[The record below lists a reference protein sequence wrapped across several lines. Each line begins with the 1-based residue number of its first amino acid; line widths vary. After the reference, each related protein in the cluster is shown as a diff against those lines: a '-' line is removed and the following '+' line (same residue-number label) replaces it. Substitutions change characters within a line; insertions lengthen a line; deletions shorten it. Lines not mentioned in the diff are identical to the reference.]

1 MQTIALFDLDGV
13 IVDTEGQYTLFWE
26 KVGKRDFPETED
38 FAARIKGHTL
48 KQIVGEYYPNDVEKR
63 QQVIEELWQFERE
76 MDFPYIKGAVTF
88 VRALREAKIPV
99 AVVTSSDNKK
109 MQCLFKCNPELP
121 ELFDRIF
128 TAEDARRS
136 KPAPDCYIDAAR
148 ALGGDAQNAVV
159 FEDSISGLQ
168 AGRNSGALVVGLT
181 TTNSAK
187 VIEPLCDKV
196 INDFTEITVVQMCNL
211 LNNK

>member
-48 KQIVGEYYPNDVEKR
+48 KQIVGEYYPNDAEKR

-88 VRALREAKIPV
+88 QVSPRIAGAVRPHIYRRGRAALK
-99 AVVTSSDNKK
+99 
-109 MQCLFKCNPELP
+109 
-121 ELFDRIF
+121 
-128 TAEDARRS
+128 ARSR
-136 KPAPDCYIDAAR
+136 
-148 ALGGDAQNAVV
+148 
-159 FEDSISGLQ
+159 
-168 AGRNSGALVVGLT
+168 
-181 TTNSAK
+181 
-187 VIEPLCDKV
+187 
-196 INDFTEITVVQMCNL
+196 L
-211 LNNK
+211 LH

>member
-48 KQIVGEYYPNDVEKR
+48 KQIVGEYYPNDAEKR

-109 MQCLFKCNPELP
+109 MQCLFKCHPELP

-136 KPAPDCYIDAAR
+136 KPAPDCYLIAAER
-148 ALGGDAQNAVV
+148 LQCPIRSCVV
-159 FEDSISGLQ
+159 FEDSINGLR
-168 AGRNSGALVVGLT
+168 AARDSGAFVIGLST
-181 TTNSAK
+181 SNPVEMIA
-187 VIEPLCDKV
+187 PLSDKV
-196 INDFTEITVVQMCNL
+196 IPHFEGFSL
-211 LNNK
+211 S

>member
-48 KQIVGEYYPNDVEKR
+48 KQIVGEYYPNDAEKR

-99 AVVTSSDNKK
+99 AVVTSSDNKRCSACSSVTPNCRSCSTAYLPQRTHGAQSPLPIATLMLQGLWAETHK
-109 MQCLFKCNPELP
+109 MQ
-121 ELFDRIF
+121 
-128 TAEDARRS
+128 
-136 KPAPDCYIDAAR
+136 
-148 ALGGDAQNAVV
+148 
-159 FEDSISGLQ
+159 
-168 AGRNSGALVVGLT
+168 
-181 TTNSAK
+181 
-187 VIEPLCDKV
+187 
-196 INDFTEITVVQMCNL
+196 
-211 LNNK
+211 

>member
-1 MQTIALFDLDGV
+1 M
-13 IVDTEGQYTLFWE
+13 
-26 KVGKRDFPETED
+26 
-38 FAARIKGHTL
+38 
-48 KQIVGEYYPNDVEKR
+48 
-63 QQVIEELWQFERE
+63 IEELWQFERE

-109 MQCLFKCNPELP
+109 MQSLFKCHPELP

-148 ALGGDAQNAVV
+148 ALGGDAQDAVV

>member
-48 KQIVGEYYPNDVEKR
+48 KQIVGEYYPNDAEKR

-88 VRALREAKIPV
+88 VRA
-99 AVVTSSDNKK
+99 
-109 MQCLFKCNPELP
+109 
-121 ELFDRIF
+121 
-128 TAEDARRS
+128 
-136 KPAPDCYIDAAR
+136 
-148 ALGGDAQNAVV
+148 
-159 FEDSISGLQ
+159 
-168 AGRNSGALVVGLT
+168 
-181 TTNSAK
+181 
-187 VIEPLCDKV
+187 
-196 INDFTEITVVQMCNL
+196 
-211 LNNK
+211 

>member
-26 KVGKRDFPETED
+26 KVGQRDFPEMAD

-48 KQIVGEYYPNDVEKR
+48 KQIVGEYYPDDAER
-63 QQVIEELWQFERE
+63 QQLVVEDLWRFEHE
-76 MDFPYIKGAVTF
+76 MDFPYIKGAVPF
-88 VRALREAKIPV
+88 VSALREAQIPV
-99 AVVTSSDNKK
+99 AVVTSSDQKK
-109 MQCLFKCNPELP
+109 MQCLFKCHPELP

-128 TAEDARRS
+128 TAENARRS
-136 KPAPDCYIDAAR
+136 KPAPDCYIDAAK
-148 ALGGDAQNAVV
+148 ALGGDAMNAVV

-168 AGRNSGALVVGLT
+168 AGRGSGARVVGLT
-181 TTNSAK
+181 TTNAAG
-187 VIEPLCDKV
+187 VIAPLCDKV
-196 INDFTEITVVQMCNL
+196 INDFSEITVAQMCSL

>member
-109 MQCLFKCNPELP
+109 MQCLFKYHPELP

-136 KPAPDCYIDAAR
+136 KPAPDCYIDAAK

-196 INDFTEITVVQMCNL
+196 INDFTEITVAQMCNL